1 MTEEKK
7 ATAQDVIDTLKSI
20 DDRLRLLNQHFGI
33 TGVTVTAHASGTVPA
48 IASDADLDGKYG
60 NPEVKAKSPRDWT
73 GDNMTGRWFS
83 ECPADYLDL
92 VASRLD
98 YFASVNDAS
107 DSADDVKKAR
117 FNRLD
122 ASRAR
127 GWAARIRAGYVAPA
141 PEAFPSDA
149 GVPLLDDD
157 IPFAWLLPFALPMV
171 LAAHAVFSA

>member
-1 MTEEKK
+1 MAEQK
-7 ATAQDVIDTLKSI
+7 ATAQDVIDTLRSI
-20 DDRLRLLNQHFGI
+20 DASLKLVVRHFGI
-33 TGVTVTAHASGTVPA
+33 GAQGPSQSQSGQGTVPS

-73 GDNMTGRWFS
+73 GDSMTGKYFS

-98 YFASVNDAS
+98 YFASQNDAS

-127 GWAARIRAGYVAPA
+127 GWAARIRGGYVAPA
-141 PEAFPSDA
+141 PEGFPSDA
-149 GVPLLDDD
+149 GAPLSDDD
-157 IPFAWLLPFALPMV
+157 IPF
-171 LAAHAVFSA
+171 